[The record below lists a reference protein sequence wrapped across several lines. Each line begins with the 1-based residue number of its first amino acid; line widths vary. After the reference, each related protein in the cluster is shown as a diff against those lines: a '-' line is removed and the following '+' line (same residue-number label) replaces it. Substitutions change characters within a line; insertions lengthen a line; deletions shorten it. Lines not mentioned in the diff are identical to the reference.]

1 MFTNHFGI
9 HRVLDMLDMLGC
21 RKEFSQG
28 LCAMQMCHSPRAS
41 GRQLG
46 GSQGVKSVQLC
57 VADAEN
63 RT

>member
-21 RKEFSQG
+21 RKELSQG
-28 LCAMQMCHSPRAS
+28 LCAMQMCHSPK
-41 GRQLG
+41 GLG
-46 GSQGVKSVQLC
+46 AAAKVPKGVRPA
-57 VADAEN
+57 VAENAEN